1 MRFIVIAYLLLA
13 LNSCGSRPD
22 HAQLLQ
28 EQITL
33 SNGTRVQS
41 YALTN
46 DFLSLRVI
54 PALGGKIVSLQ
65 NTQGDEFISRSDKA
79 YQARLYGAGFQQTEQ
94 DGIEECFPSVAKSI
108 YPLIPW
114 KDRLIPDHGE
124 IYQVAWHVD
133 AQDEHSIT
141 CSAQGKAF
149 PYLFQRRISI
159 KGNTVQLDYEIRN
172 ISAHTLHAN
181 YAFKPH
187 FALGNATG
195 LELHDDTTITA
206 LDSSAHFLG
215 EANTQATWGAYLD
228 KNGQLFKDHQQLN
241 DLQHYHY
248 QTQKL
253 QTGQLRIRYDN
264 AWALNL
270 QWPSQLFPYC
280 SVKAVRN
287 DEKNI
292 YNICPTL
299 SNSTYMALQDAYQKN
314 EQIKVTS
321 NGIFNWRISLSIEE
335 PVPSSG
341 SK

>member
-1 MRFIVIAYLLLA
+1 MRCTVLACFFLL

-22 HAQLLQ
+22 HAQLLH
-28 EQITL
+28 EQIPL
-33 SNGTRVQS
+33 SNGTQVQS
-41 YALTN
+41 YTLKN
-46 DFLSLRVI
+46 DFLSLRII

-65 NTQGDEFISRSDKA
+65 NAQGDEFISRSDKP

-94 DGIEECFPSVAKSI
+94 DGIEECFPSIAKSI

-133 AQDEHSIT
+133 VQDEHSIT

-159 KGNTVQLDYEIRN
+159 KGNMVQLDYEIRN

-187 FALGNATG
+187 LAFANATG

-206 LDSSAHFLG
+206 LDSSAHFMG
-215 EANTQATWGAYLD
+215 EANTQATWGTYLD
-228 KNGQLFKDHQQLN
+228 KNGQLFKDHQQLK
-241 DLQHYHY
+241 DQQHYHY

-253 QTGQLRIRYDN
+253 QTGQFRIRYNN
-264 AWALNL
+264 AWALNV

-287 DEKNI
+287 DEKKI
-292 YNICPTL
+292 YNISPMLCNT
-299 SNSTYMALQDAYQKN
+299 THMALHDAYKEN
-314 EQIKVTS
+314 EQIKVAS
-321 NGIFNWRISLSIEE
+321 NSVFNWQISLSLEE
-335 PVPSSG
+335 PVPPSE